1 MASHKQAEVAKV
13 TKVKGDT
20 DRYVHR
26 KALIDILSSMECVG
40 HDYAEQAKTRG
51 HL

>member
-1 MASHKQAEVAKV
+1 MASHKQAEVVKV

-20 DRYVHR
+20 DPYVHR
-26 KALIDILSSMECVG
+26 KASIDVLSSMECVG
-40 HDYAEQAKTRG
+40 RDYAEQAKTGG